1 MLQLTLAYIQ
11 QADRER
17 EVATELRNQQTLRST
32 PQTLAPM
39 EPPAGSTRTSRRAP
53 VRARAVGR

>member
-17 EVATELRNQQTLRST
+17 EVATELQNQQMLRST
-32 PQTLAPM
+32 TGTMGPV
-39 EPPAGSTRTSRRAP
+39 EPHVSSTRALRRTP

>member
-17 EVATELRNQQTLRST
+17 EIATDLQNRQILRSPLET
-32 PQTLAPM
+32 GASTESPAP
-39 EPPAGSTRTSRRAP
+39 TRVSRRAP
-53 VRARAVGR
+53 VSARAATR